1 VRGPKIIREP
11 GTSYVTVKRER
22 KRIAD
27 EPVLDDLLEHHV
39 WFVLREGRLTR
50 DVDRRVDA
58 REAPH
63 VRVARLVPPLDAPD
77 GRVVE
82 PDADGAREPLRGHG
96 RADRRVEH

>member
-11 GTSYVTVKRER
+11 GTAYVTLKRER
-22 KRIAD
+22 NACRRA
-27 EPVLDDLLEHHV
+27 VVDDLLEHHV

-96 RADRRVEH
+96 RADPRVEH